1 MNEPSLHDHRREAE
15 EADDL
20 AKEHDEIE
28 ARLQFDSWVQRNL
41 DRIDEE
47 GAHHIIESAMDLA
60 MGDLYED
67 MNGSELAIALFRIY
81 STHGEDLAA
90 NRKLIDLLD
99 PYMRSAVIELGD

>member
-28 ARLQFDSWVQRNL
+28 ARLQFDSWVRRNI
-41 DRIDEE
+41 DRIHEE

-60 MGDLYED
+60 MGELYDD
-67 MNGSELAIALFRIY
+67 MNGSALAIALFGVFA
-81 STHGEDLAA
+81 THGEDLAA

-99 PYMRSAVIELGD
+99 PYMRAAVRELGD